1 MHLGRWIVTVSVF
14 GVIGLIPLLAQRGAT
29 PPAAVD
35 DPVKTLAD
43 RLDLE
48 KYKGILRGLA
58 QFGDRRQGTERN
70 RQAVDWIEAQL
81 KDSGCTNTERIKYM
95 VPDPAATPATA
106 RRGAAPPTGQR
117 GQAARGTGGVGRQ
130 AKVIETGE
138 VIASQGGGRLY
149 GVSA

>member
-1 MHLGRWIVTVSVF
+1 MKNPCLRRTGHQLTKPWDSDALELEADLSSGSYRTCGLSCGAMHLGRWIVTVSVF

-48 KYKGILRGLA
+48 KYKAILRGLA

-81 KDSGCTNTERIKYM
+81 KDSGCTNTERIRYM
-95 VPDPAATPATA
+95 
-106 RRGAAPPTGQR
+106 
-117 GQAARGTGGVGRQ
+117 
-130 AKVIETGE
+130 
-138 VIASQGGGRLY
+138 
-149 GVSA
+149 